1 LRRTHFTSQEF
12 AFRNSSVRDN
22 SIVIKMPKNI
32 LVFDLQ
38 RPSTAVPWGITVCG
52 GRDQGLT
59 FKIGNVKR
67 MSPASKAGLSKM
79 DYLISINGRPVFNMT
94 HCEMAR
100 EIKSSGATLRLECER
115 GDHIVPSFDELFP
128 GLRQD
133 DDPDSTKRKCPGNM
147 MQYYKEAMEHH
158 GLGHMPQ
165 PDNFTTIGNN
175 LGIEINQYNCPIDAY
190 SQEAVSEMR
199 DVMEKGGVESLAT
212 RGPPKTPAAH
222 KFDPSKSNAIAAINL
237 EERGQPEGPHPRGC

>member
-1 LRRTHFTSQEF
+1 
-12 AFRNSSVRDN
+12 VRDN

-67 MSPASKAGLSKM
+67 MSPASKAGLFKM

-94 HCEMAR
+94 HGEMAR
-100 EIKSSGATLRLECER
+100 EIKTSGATLRLECER

-175 LGIEINQYNCPIDAY
+175 LDIEINQYNCPIDAY

-199 DVMEKGGVESLAT
+199 DVMEKGGVDSLAT